1 MTTLFISHSSRDNDW
16 AAELRE
22 VLRDEGYQWLFLDFH
37 PDDGIHTGEEW
48 EQTLYQKIN
57 RCRAIVPLCSGHW
70 LDSPWCVAEALLARE
85 KGKRIF
91 PLVTPDVD
99 PHKVPFPDRQCL
111 RLKGITRAQAHAR
124 LCKDLEAAGLKDDFP
139 PPARPYPGLKP
150 FDEDDAA
157 IFFGR
162 RREIEK
168 VQDALNL
175 RRDDKAP
182 GFLVVLGASGCG
194 KSSLVRAGVLPRLR
208 GKGANKGREA
218 KADWVIPAPFMGGD
232 GLDGLAKSL
241 AVAFNKAGA
250 PNAFTALRDRLGLTK
265 APEGD
270 IGHAGRALSDMANE
284 LLVARHLDRAHV
296 LLVVDQLEEV
306 FSPVEESDASALL
319 GLLLAA
325 THQPASPVV
334 VLATLRSDFLN
345 AFQLF
350 PGASERYQGI
360 TLDPMPRERFGEVI
374 EGPAE
379 RFGLALQ
386 PGLTERLVADTTYS
400 DALPLLAYTL
410 ERLYEQPLEQLRT
423 QGSSLR
429 TLTLDAYEA
438 LFPPVVVQDT
448 EGKQTEY
455 RGVAAAIKH
464 VADQILDKTGYRD
477 LPQDSPRRRDLRRA
491 FYRLAEVGEAGQFT
505 RRVASR
511 TGMPES
517 CREVLGHFVA
527 KRLLVSS
534 AQDGEHTLSV
544 AHEALFRVW
553 DTLRE
558 WLIQDRQALRLRA
571 QIVQAAKAWDQGGR
585 VDTGAA
591 PRWPEE
597 RIVDAMRGIDRS
609 GVSLQD
615 VEDPALVQAFLGP
628 TEREALEALPLCSAE
643 QATPY
648 GGAWHLP
655 LAHEARASV
664 GVRLALLEGADR
676 RKGVALREDGL
687 PDIDWCPVDAGA
699 VTIDIRSNPD
709 VPDSEVIDT
718 VTRTVDPFTIARYP
732 VTVAQFQAFIDAC
745 YQGGRWVLPAGCPV
759 PLPDDYPPPKHRA
772 RYANHPADSVNWW
785 DAITFCAWL
794 SQQLGCKV
802 RLPTEFEW
810 QRAAT
815 GGESS
820 KKYPWGDDWDPAQEP
835 WRANTYESELGRS
848 TAVGLYPHGISPA
861 GVLDMAGT
869 VWEWCLNAFDNP
881 DEVGLPTAADDAQV
895 LRGGSW
901 SNNQDHARC
910 TFRCRDAPIYRDVGV
925 GFRVLCS
932 SHIFLVLLGRGALGC
947 RCECVDRCLSSA
959 PACFQK
965 CPPTTVCGPR
975 RRGKD
980 GAGASR
986 PHGVRAAMPSS
997 RRAYTK

>member
-1 MTTLFISHSSRDNDW
+1 MTTLFISHSSKDNDW

-22 VLRDEGYQWLFLDFH
+22 VLLNEGYQWLFLDFH

-57 RCRAIVPLCSGHW
+57 QCRAVVPLCSGHW

-99 PHKVPFPDRQCL
+99 PQKVPFPDRQCL
-111 RLKGITRAQAHAR
+111 RLKGITRGQAHAR

-139 PPARPYPGLKP
+139 LPARPYPGLEP
-150 FDEDDAA
+150 FDENDAA

-162 RREIEK
+162 RTEIEK
-168 VQDALNL
+168 VQNALNQ
-175 RRDDKAP
+175 RRDGKAP

-194 KSSLVRAGVLPRLR
+194 KSSLVRAGVLPRLK
-208 GKGANKGREA
+208 GKGANKAREA
-218 KADWVIPAPFMGGD
+218 KPDWVIPAPFMGGN
-232 GLDGLAKSL
+232 GLDGLARSL

-250 PNAFTALRDRLGLTK
+250 PKAFTAIRDRLGL
-265 APEGD
+265 ARDSEGD
-270 IGHAGRALSDMANE
+270 MGHAGRALSDMANE
-284 LLVARHLDRAHV
+284 LLVDCNLDHAHV

-306 FSPVEESDASALL
+306 FSAAEESDASALL

-325 THQPASPVV
+325 THQPASSVV
-334 VLATLRSDFLN
+334 VLATIRSDFLN

-350 PGASERYQGI
+350 PGASERYQEI
-360 TLDPMPRERFGEVI
+360 TLDPMPGERFGEVI

-410 ERLYEQPLEQLRT
+410 ERLYEQLLAQLRT
-423 QGSSLR
+423 QGSTLR
-429 TLTLDAYEA
+429 TLTLEAYEA
-438 LFPPVVVQDT
+438 LFPPVVIQDT
-448 EGKQTEY
+448 KGKQTEY

-464 VADQILDKTGYRD
+464 VADQILDKAGYRD
-477 LPQDSPRRRDLRRA
+477 LPQDSPRLRDLRRA
-491 FYRLAEVGEAGQFT
+491 FYRLAEVGEEGQFT
-505 RRVASR
+505 GRIASW

-517 CREVLGHFVA
+517 CREVLGHFVE

-534 AQDGEHTLSV
+534 AQDDERTLSV

-553 DTLRE
+553 DTLRD
-558 WLIQDRQALRLRA
+558 WLVQDRQALRLRA
-571 QIVQAAKAWDQGGR
+571 QIVQAAKAWDQAGR
-585 VDTGAA
+585 VDTGAT

-597 RIVDAMRGIDRS
+597 RIVDAMRDIDRS

-615 VEDPALVQAFLGP
+615 VEGPALVQAFLGP
-628 TEREALEALPLCSAE
+628 TERETLEALPFCSAE

-648 GGAWHLP
+648 GDAWNLP
-655 LAHEARASV
+655 LSHEARASM
-664 GVRLALLEGADR
+664 GARLALVEGGDC
-676 RKGVALREDGL
+676 RKGLGLREDRL
-687 PDIDWCPVDAGA
+687 PDIDWCPIDADA

-709 VPDSEVIDT
+709 DPNSEVIDR
-718 VTRTVDPFTIARYP
+718 VIRTVGPFAIARYP
-732 VTVAQFQAFIDAC
+732 ITVAQFQTFVDAC
-745 YQGGRWVLPAGCPV
+745 YQGGRWMLPAGCSA
-759 PLPDDYPPPKHRA
+759 PLPDNYPPPKHRA

-785 DAITFCAWL
+785 DAFTFCAWL
-794 SQQLGCKV
+794 SQQLGYEV

-815 GGESS
+815 GEEPSR
-820 KKYPWGDDWDPAQEP
+820 KYPWGDDWDPAKEP

-848 TAVGLYPHGISPA
+848 TAVGLYPHGASPA

-869 VWEWCLNAFDNP
+869 VYEWCLNAFDNP
-881 DEVGLPTAADDAQV
+881 DEVGLPTAPDDRRV

-901 SNNQDHARC
+901 HHHQDRAR
-910 TFRCRDAPIYRDVGV
+910 G
-925 GFRVLCS
+925 
-932 SHIFLVLLGRGALGC
+932 
-947 RCECVDRCLSSA
+947 
-959 PACFQK
+959 
-965 CPPTTVCGPR
+965 PPPRQAAGP
-975 RRGKD
+975 
-980 GAGASR
+980 
-986 PHGVRAAMPSS
+986 PLH
-997 RRAYTK
+997 